1 MTEIAEQKYMPGK
14 MNRLTIDH
22 IEPHGA
28 YLADLEGNQILLPT
42 KWLPRKA
49 KTGDTIEVF
58 IYFDSE
64 DRPIAT
70 IHKPLAQ
77 IGEIAFLQAAD
88 VNNVGAFLEW
98 GPEKQ
103 LLVPFREQKARME
116 PGRRYL
122 VYLYTDSETNRIAA
136 SAKIENFIDKE
147 PVDYQEGQEVE
158 IVLWDKTDLGFKA
171 VIENKHQGLI
181 YENEVFERLS
191 RGLKR
196 KAYIS
201 KLREDG
207 KIDLRLQP
215 PGYEKIDNMAEKILT
230 RLKFNNGYLPLS
242 DKSDAEDIYDSLE
255 MSKKNFK
262 KAIGQLFKKQLIIIE
277 ENGIRLIRG
286 RSKE

>member
-49 KTGDTIEVF
+49 KTGDIIEVF

-181 YENEVFERLS
+181 YENEVFEWALQ
-191 RGLKR
+191 
-196 KAYIS
+196 
-201 KLREDG
+201 
-207 KIDLRLQP
+207 KI
-215 PGYEKIDNMAEKILT
+215 
-230 RLKFNNGYLPLS
+230 F
-242 DKSDAEDIYDSLE
+242 
-255 MSKKNFK
+255 F
-262 KAIGQLFKKQLIIIE
+262 GQLPEKWQGPWDPTGKLYKTDDVNTREIIALVPLGILVIFLGVYPSPVLDLMTGSVTQFIE
-277 ENGIRLIRG
+277 LMKPFIQ
-286 RSKE
+286 